1 MAKKDTE
8 TADGPFVLMVHKDFE
23 DRQPAR
29 VTRRTFE
36 QIWKE
41 KGWKEFKGS
50 AKEAA
55 SIPSNRPEDGAP
67 PEGG

>member
-8 TADGPFVLMVHKDFE
+8 AADGPFLFMVHKDFE

-29 VTRRTFE
+29 VTRRSFE
-36 QIWKE
+36 QVWKD

-50 AKEAA
+50 VKEAT
-55 SIPSNRPEDGAP
+55 SVPGNSPDSGAVP
-67 PEGG
+67 DSD